1 MEKNYISTKSGKHI
15 TIQASTDGWTII
27 IDDSQSIHKDN
38 IAHVQD
44 NFWIAYQTA
53 IWMEACKLIEYTDK
67 SKRGK

>member
-27 IDDSQSIHKDN
+27 IDDSQSIHRDN

-44 NFWIAYQTA
+44 NFWIAYQTV
-53 IWMEACKLIEYTDK
+53 L
-67 SKRGK
+67 